1 MALALT
7 DQPPNADLYNLS
19 DYDSSD
25 SENENDFLP
34 PGPLDPAK
42 CTLSGPGFIGGSAG
56 SPTSFVLTAKDTR
69 SKRVTDGG
77 DYVTV
82 QVRPIRN
89 AAAETLQATVK
100 DQGDGSYTVTYSVTS
115 RGNYEVLQH
124 PLLMLS
130 LPCVHHTSC
139 VAEFVPNSLCMS
151 CHNLQQ
157 FLQSDAN
164 CFYWC
169 ASS

>member
-1 MALALT
+1 MMPGTQPSMALAVV
-7 DQPPNADLYNLS
+7 DQPPNADLYDLS

-56 SPTSFVLTAKDTR
+56 SPTSFVITAKDAR

-89 AAAETLQATVK
+89 ANAEVLEATVK
-100 DQGDGSYTVTYSVTS
+100 DQGDGTYTVTYSVS
-115 RGNYEVLQH
+115 IRGNYEVNSKLCVRRQPLS
-124 PLLMLS
+124 PLLMGR
-130 LPCVHHTSC
+130 V
-139 VAEFVPNSLCMS
+139 
-151 CHNLQQ
+151 
-157 FLQSDAN
+157 
-164 CFYWC
+164 
-169 ASS
+169 

>member
-1 MALALT
+1 MALAVI
-7 DQPPNADLYNLS
+7 DQPPSADLYNLS

-56 SPTSFVLTAKDTR
+56 SPTSFVLTAKDAR

-89 AAAETLQATVK
+89 ANAETLQATVK
-100 DQGDGSYTVTYSVTS
+100 DQGDGSYTVTYSVS
-115 RGNYEVLQH
+115 ARGNYEVLLQV
-124 PLLMLS
+124 LRALS
-130 LPCVHHTSC
+130 LFDMCLLYLPG
-139 VAEFVPNSLCMS
+139 FV
-151 CHNLQQ
+151 LQHACY
-157 FLQSDAN
+157 LYHILYLTTRS
-164 CFYWC
+164 
-169 ASS
+169 